1 MPLFFADMPPYNE
14 SMTIRIGWRAR
25 AIALLNDN
33 GPWGGRGSGG
43 GNGGGGGGGDG
54 PRNPWNQPPNGGRPR
69 GPGRNSALDEIGKRL
84 RTFGGGGGGGFGG
97 LPNGGDI
104 WPYARLAL
112 IALVILWIV
121 FTSFWQI
128 GPQQQGV
135 ITRFGSYT
143 GVLQPGVGMTL
154 PWPIDNVRKIDV
166 RAINRIDIGSAES
179 ENLVLTG
186 DRNIVDLAYSV
197 RWDIRD
203 PALYLFQLAQPDD
216 TIREIAESAM
226 REVLSQFTLNDA
238 IGSGRTRIE
247 QQVQQRMQ
255 IVLNTYRAG
264 VRIQGIAIKKA
275 VPPAEVIEAFKQV
288 SAAQQTAQTAIN
300 QSRAYA
306 QQITARA
313 EGDAAQFTKVY
324 DQYKLAPGVTRRRL
338 YYETMEEV
346 LARVDK
352 TIIEAP
358 GVTPY
363 LPLPELKR
371 RAAPTEDPAK

>member
-1 MPLFFADMPPYNE
+1 
-14 SMTIRIGWRAR
+14 MTLETGWRAR
-25 AIALLNDN
+25 AIALLNEG
-33 GPWGGRGSGG
+33 GPWGGRGAGGG
-43 GNGGGGGGGDG
+43 GNGDG
-54 PRNPWNQPPNGGRPR
+54 PRNPWSQPPNGQRPR
-69 GPGRNSALDEIGKRL
+69 PGRNSALDDLGKRL
-84 RTFGGGGGGGFGG
+84 RGLGSGGGGFGG
-97 LPNGGDI
+97 LPGGGDI
-104 WPYARLAL
+104 WPYARLGL
-112 IALVILWIV
+112 IALIGLWILL
-121 FTSFWQI
+121 TSFWQI

-135 ITRFGSYT
+135 ITRFGSYS
-143 GVLQPGVGMTL
+143 GVLQPGVGLTL
-154 PWPIDNVRKIDV
+154 PWPIDTVRKIDV
-166 RAINRIDIGSAES
+166 RAINRIDIGGVES

-216 TIREIAESAM
+216 TIKEIAESAM

-238 IGSGRTRIE
+238 IGAGRTRIE

-255 IVLNTYRAG
+255 VVLNTYRSG

-288 SAAQQTAQTAIN
+288 SAAQQTAQTAVN

-313 EGDAAQFTKVY
+313 EGEAAQFAKVY
-324 DQYKLAPGVTRRRL
+324 EQYKLAPGVTRRRM
-338 YYETMEEV
+338 YYETMEDV
-346 LARVDK
+346 LGRVDK

-371 RAAPTEDPAK
+371 RTAPAEAPAK

>member
-1 MPLFFADMPPYNE
+1 
-14 SMTIRIGWRAR
+14 MTLKTGWRAR
-25 AIALLNDN
+25 AIALLNEG

-43 GNGGGGGGGDG
+43 GSGGGGNGDG
-54 PRNPWNQPPNGGRPR
+54 PRNPWSQPPNGGRPR

-84 RTFGGGGGGGFGG
+84 RTLGGGGGGSGGGFGG
-97 LPNGGDI
+97 LPSGGDI
-104 WPYARLAL
+104 WPIARFGL
-112 IALVILWIV
+112 IALVGIWIF

-135 ITRFGSYT
+135 VTRFGSFNSI
-143 GVLQPGVGMTL
+143 LQPGVGATL
-154 PWPIDNVRKIDV
+154 PWPIDSVRKVDV

-186 DRNIVDLAYSV
+186 DRNIVDLAYSI

-203 PALYLFQLAQPDD
+203 PALYLFQLAEPDD
-216 TIREIAESAM
+216 TIKEVGESAM

-255 IVLNTYRAG
+255 VVLNTYKAG

-288 SAAQQTAQTAIN
+288 SAAQQTAQTAVN

-313 EGDAAQFTKVY
+313 EGEAAQFNKVY
-324 DQYKLAPGVTRRRL
+324 DQYKLAPGVTRRRM

-346 LARVDK
+346 LGRVDK

-371 RAAPTEDPAK
+371 RATPVEEPAK